1 MSSSSEVTVSTAS
14 VSTAPTESPPQRATR
29 STASPGPSSSAARH
43 SATIIEFPS
52 WMRLFRP
59 CRFPYIAQIGDVVVY
74 FRQGSVFFF
83 FFFWILTG
91 ECSLNCKMSLELAF
105 YSLFLLDRVLNNSG
119 HELYLNAVESLRLY
133 SVTQRMRPLA
143 HLDAEEMC
151 LVTEVCSFF

>member
-1 MSSSSEVTVSTAS
+1 
-14 VSTAPTESPPQRATR
+14 
-29 STASPGPSSSAARH
+29 
-43 SATIIEFPS
+43 
-52 WMRLFRP
+52 
-59 CRFPYIAQIGDVVVY
+59 
-74 FRQGSVFFF
+74 
-83 FFFWILTG
+83 
-91 ECSLNCKMSLELAF
+91 MSLELAF